1 MSFTGFAASDLAF
14 LSGLAAHNDRDWF
27 TAHRAAYDEG
37 LKPALAALI
46 EAVNPLLEARG
57 LPLRGDAKKS
67 QFRIHRDVRFSNDK
81 RPYKVHVA
89 ATVSRTGP
97 DGEWRKMSPGMV
109 YIHIEPEGGSRAPVV
124 EFDPDSIDPL
134 DPSTL
139 PSARGITAAA
149 GAAATTEDPTDY
161 SGSGPFV
168 SAGFWLSE
176 RPNIDAVRRAMVANP
191 AAYFAMVEALDKAGL
206 ELAPGDAVKKMPR
219 DFADQSGGPLDPA
232 LKRTRWIVRRRLTG
246 ADIGSPALPEAIAAF
261 AADARPLLE
270 FGWKALGAEAGAGA
284 AE

>member
-1 MSFTGFAASDLAF
+1 MSFTGFAAADLAF
-14 LSGLAAHNDRDWF
+14 LTGLAANNDRDWF
-27 TAHRAAYDEG
+27 TAHRAAYDDG
-37 LKPALAALI
+37 LKPGLAALI
-46 EAVNPLLEARG
+46 EDVNPLLAAQAI
-57 LPLRGDAKKS
+57 PLRGDAKKS

-89 ATVSRTGP
+89 ATLSRSGP

-109 YIHIEPEGGSRAPVV
+109 YIHIEPEGGSRAPVLD
-124 EFDPDSIDPL
+124 FDPDSIDPL

-139 PSARGITAAA
+139 PSARGAVVAAK
-149 GAAATTEDPTDY
+149 TETEEDSY

-168 SAGFWLSE
+168 AAGFWLSE

-191 AAYFAMVEALDKAGL
+191 AAYLAMVQALETSGL
-206 ELAPGDAVKKMPR
+206 ELAPGDPVKKMPR
-219 DFADQSGGPLDPA
+219 DFADQAGGRLDPA

-246 ADIGSPALPEAIAAF
+246 AEIGSDRLPGVIAAF

-270 FGWKALGAEAGAGA
+270 FGWKALGNA
-284 AE
+284 APV

>member
-1 MSFTGFAASDLAF
+1 MTFSGFASDDLAF
-14 LSGLAAHNDRDWF
+14 LSGLAAHNERDWF
-27 TAHRAAYDEG
+27 LANRAVYDDR

-46 EAVNPLLEARG
+46 EDLNPLLAARG

-109 YIHIEPEGGSRAPVV
+109 YIHIEPEGGSRAAV

-139 PSARGITAAA
+139 PSARGITA
-149 GAAATTEDPTDY
+149 TTQTQDEGDY

-168 SAGFWLSE
+168 AAGFWLSE
-176 RPNIDAVRRAMVANP
+176 RPNIDAVRRAMVAHP
-191 AAYFAMVEALDKAGL
+191 AAYFAMVEALEKAGL
-206 ELAPGDAVKKMPR
+206 ELAPGDPVKRMTR
-219 DFADQSGGPLDPA
+219 DFAEHAGGPLDPA

-246 ADIGSPALPEAIAAF
+246 AEIGSPELPEILAAF
-261 AADARPLLE
+261 AADARPLLA
-270 FGWKALGAEAGAGA
+270 FGWKALGADAGEAK
-284 AE
+284 

>member
-1 MSFTGFAASDLAF
+1 MTFSGFASDDLAF
-14 LSGLAAHNDRDWF
+14 LSGLAAHNERDWF
-27 TAHRAAYDEG
+27 LANRAVYDDR
-37 LKPALAALI
+37 LKPGLAALI
-46 EAVNPLLEARG
+46 EAVNPLLAARG

-109 YIHIEPEGGSRAPVV
+109 YIHIEPEGGSRAPVAA
-124 EFDPDSIDPL
+124 FDPDSIDPL

-139 PSARGITAAA
+139 PSARGITASGEGEAKPA
-149 GAAATTEDPTDY
+149 DEGDY
-161 SGSGPFV
+161 SGSGPFLA
-168 SAGFWLSE
+168 AGFWLSE

-206 ELAPGDAVKKMPR
+206 ELAPGDPVKRMTR
-219 DFADQSGGPLDPA
+219 DFAEHAGGPLDPA

-246 ADIGSPALPEAIAAF
+246 AEIGSPELPRTVAAF
-261 AADARPLLE
+261 AADAQPLLE
-270 FGWKALGAEAGAGA
+270 FGWKALGSGA

>member
-1 MSFTGFAASDLAF
+1 MTFSGFAASDLAF
-14 LSGLAAHNDRDWF
+14 LTGLAANNDRDWF

-37 LKPALAALI
+37 LKPGLAALI
-46 EAVNPLLEARG
+46 EDLNPLLAARG
-57 LPLRGDAKKS
+57 LPLRGDARKS

-81 RPYKVHVA
+81 CPYKVHVA

-109 YIHIEPEGGSRAPVV
+109 YIHIEPEGGSRAPVLD
-124 EFDPDSIDPL
+124 FDPDSIDPL

-139 PSARGITAAA
+139 PSARGIAPD
-149 GAAATTEDPTDY
+149 AATEVKPNDEGDY

-168 SAGFWLSE
+168 AAGFWLSE

-191 AAYFAMVEALDKAGL
+191 AAYFAMVEALEKAGL
-206 ELAPGDAVKKMPR
+206 ELAPGDPVKKMPR

-246 ADIGSPALPEAIAAF
+246 AEIGSDALPRVVAAF

-270 FGWKALGAEAGAGA
+270 FGWKALGAGTGAGA
-284 AE
+284 AA